1 MKKTLLY
8 KAAAVLTLVALA
20 LVISFVPRTALA
32 DVTGITFSPAGTQH
46 ILVGGTVTV
55 STTLTTSGTSTNP
68 TYSWS
73 ASPSG
78 VVNLSSTTASSVT
91 FTGLTVG
98 TATISLTVQDDEDRA
113 ASPVQPGA
121 TATYTIVVDPM
132 TISPNPGYVAL
143 ATPLT
148 LTPASY
154 TGSISSWVSSNP
166 AVATVSSLG
175 VVTGVSSGSTVITA
189 TNTPAGGAPTQTAT
203 TTVYVPT
210 VTLSPVSQT
219 LAAASNTTT
228 IQMSVTNG
236 GTAISNGST
245 VTWSSSDPSIGT
257 LSSTSSTVSGGASS
271 ISFTSS
277 AAGTNGTTTITASVG
292 GITRTAT
299 VTVSTVR
306 HLEITGPTSLNATT
320 RTGTYTVYLKNA
332 DGTVY
337 DDDTSTVHWSW
348 SSSYLSITSDPL
360 NSYRADMHNGE
371 AHIQLYARY
380 NTPSSGTRLYS
391 WINSDYDNRVYH
403 TITITGLS
411 SLPQTGQDMTL
422 VYVFGGLGAALIAAA
437 GIWYGIRKKRTAA

>member
-1 MKKTLLY
+1 MKRTLFT
-8 KAAAVLTLVALA
+8 KAAALLTLVALA
-20 LVISFVPRTALA
+20 LVIAFVPKTALA
-32 DVTGITFSPAGTQH
+32 DVTGITFSETSPYH
-46 ILVGGTVTV
+46 ILVGGTVTLN
-55 STTLTTSGTSTNP
+55 TTLTTSGTTTNP

-98 TATISLTVQDDEDRA
+98 TATISLTVQDDGDRGA
-113 ASPVQPGA
+113 TPVQPGT
-121 TATYTIVVDPM
+121 TATFTIIVDPM
-132 TISPNPGYVAL
+132 TLSPNPGYVAL
-143 ATPLT
+143 ASPLT

-154 TGSISSWVSSNP
+154 TGTITSWVSSNTS
-166 AVATVSSLG
+166 VATVSSSG
-175 VVTGVSSGSTVITA
+175 VVTGISSGSTVITA
-189 TNTPAGGAPTQTAT
+189 TNTPAGGAPQQTAT

-219 LAAASNTTT
+219 LAAHSTPTA
-228 IQMSVTNG
+228 IQMSIVNG
-236 GTAISNGST
+236 GTAIPNGTT

-257 LSSTSSTVSGGASS
+257 LSSTSSSVSGGASS
-271 ISFTSS
+271 ITFTSS
-277 AAGTNGTTTITASVG
+277 ALGTNGTTTITASVG
-292 GITRTAT
+292 GIIRTAT

-306 HLEITGPTSLNATT
+306 HLEITGPTSLNNTT
-320 RTGTYTVYLKNA
+320 RTGTFTVYLKNA

-348 SSSYLSITSDPL
+348 SSNYLSITSDPL
-360 NSYRADMHNGE
+360 NSSRADMHNGE

-380 NTPSSGTRLYS
+380 NTPSSGTRLYA

-422 VYVFGGLGAALIAAA
+422 VYVFGGTGAALLAAA